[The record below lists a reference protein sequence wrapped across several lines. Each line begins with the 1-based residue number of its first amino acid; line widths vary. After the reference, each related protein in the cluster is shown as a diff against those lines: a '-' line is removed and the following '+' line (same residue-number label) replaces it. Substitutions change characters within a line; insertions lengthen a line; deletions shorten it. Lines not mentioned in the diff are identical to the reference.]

1 MIQEKKHL
9 LIVDDTK
16 IDRMVLKGILGDE
29 FEVLEANSGNMAFEY
44 LTMRRD
50 QLDAVLL
57 DLSMPH
63 IDGFDVLKFMK
74 DKGLDDIPV
83 FVITADPTRDN
94 VEKALQYHIDD
105 FIGKP
110 LDKEEVLWRLRSR
123 LGIIP
128 EFNLGKEEITETMKY
143 ISDLETFY
151 KTYLTNFGKDDKHYK
166 AMADLMRILLTS
178 YSKTSGGIKLPPE
191 GIEIVSKAA
200 YFCDIGKIVVPDNNL
215 QIMLGHL
222 ETQGIKQAHTM
233 YGFNLIR
240 LNRSKSCKYFVEV
253 CSSMCLHHHERFD
266 GKGYPHGITGKN
278 NSIFN
283 QMCKLVDEFVKK
295 RGMFYGSDVKPI
307 KYIMRR
313 LINDDAGMVS
323 KEVYSVF
330 DDCEP
335 MVVSYF
341 LKKDIG

>member
-128 EFNLGKEEITETMKY
+128 EFNLGKEE
-143 ISDLETFY
+143 
-151 KTYLTNFGKDDKHYK
+151 
-166 AMADLMRILLTS
+166 
-178 YSKTSGGIKLPPE
+178 
-191 GIEIVSKAA
+191 
-200 YFCDIGKIVVPDNNL
+200 
-215 QIMLGHL
+215 
-222 ETQGIKQAHTM
+222 
-233 YGFNLIR
+233 
-240 LNRSKSCKYFVEV
+240 
-253 CSSMCLHHHERFD
+253 CL
-266 GKGYPHGITGKN
+266 
-278 NSIFN
+278 
-283 QMCKLVDEFVKK
+283 
-295 RGMFYGSDVKPI
+295 
-307 KYIMRR
+307 
-313 LINDDAGMVS
+313 
-323 KEVYSVF
+323 
-330 DDCEP
+330 
-335 MVVSYF
+335 
-341 LKKDIG
+341 